1 MAIAAPHRRQREASR
16 LVRSWRCSIHDV
28 GLRRRGG
35 RDPVTGA
42 SLHEELEARVEIN
55 MQELVKAVREDVLD
69 EASKKRGRVDAGG
82 LAGVRSMV
90 TAPVAASRLPPFG
103 AMPFI

>member
-1 MAIAAPHRRQREASR
+1 
-16 LVRSWRCSIHDV
+16 
-28 GLRRRGG
+28 
-35 RDPVTGA
+35 
-42 SLHEELEARVEIN
+42 